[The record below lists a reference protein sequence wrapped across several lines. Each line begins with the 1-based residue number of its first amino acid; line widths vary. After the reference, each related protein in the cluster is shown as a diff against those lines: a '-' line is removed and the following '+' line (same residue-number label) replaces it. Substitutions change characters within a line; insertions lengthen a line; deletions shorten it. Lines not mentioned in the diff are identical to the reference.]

1 MSAPTHSSA
10 PSPLPS
16 PSSSVVKDVALWRR
30 KSLTAT
36 ILIAATATWT
46 LMQVYQFHFITLFSW
61 LVMFVLASAFLWAN
75 TLRLFGKTPPSL
87 SDLELSEESV
97 LKMAYVA
104 RAWLEEGIRLLF
116 RVSVQEDWFMFL
128 GAVTGLF
135 LLSYVASNMDLLTL
149 LYTGTLTS
157 TTVPV
162 IYYKNQNRIKSSVEW
177 LRVKCERAYEIFDE
191 RAIQKI
197 KRRVIINDENE
208 MKRANEKKAQ

>member
-10 PSPLPS
+10 AS
-16 PSSSVVKDVALWRR
+16 PSYSVLKDVALWRR

-46 LMQVYQFHFITLFSW
+46 LMQVYQFHFVTLFSW

-75 TLRLFGKTPPSL
+75 MLRLFGKQDTLSL
-87 SDLELSEESV
+87 SDLELSEESA

-149 LYTGTLTS
+149 LYIGTLTS

-162 IYYKNQNRIKSSVEW
+162 IYNENQNRIKSSVDW
-177 LRVKCERAYEIFDE
+177 LRVKCKRAYEIFDE

-208 MKRANEKKAQ
+208 MKRTNEKKAQ